1 LVNFAVTLK
10 SKIVIWFLI
19 LIFVNSCKKEEIST
33 SGIVTINN
41 ETGFGQTYYVYGFL
55 FSEAK
60 LVTTLNKPDP
70 DITVE
75 SDGTYLY
82 FQATTL
88 QNSFNK
94 AGDYNDAAGAKEAFD
109 KLTAVTVQ
117 QWVALAERIAANQI
131 WIIRTEAEY
140 YAKIRIIS
148 TVNEF
153 RDGHDYAECTFEW
166 VYQPDGSL
174 TFPGK

>member
-1 LVNFAVTLK
+1 MKNNISILL
-10 SKIVIWFLI
+10 LI
-19 LIFVNSCKKEEIST
+19 LVIITSCKKDEIPT
-33 SGIVTINN
+33 SGIVKINN
-41 ETGFGQTYYVYGFL
+41 KTEQSQTYYVYGFL

-60 LVTTLNKPDP
+60 LVTTLNNPDP

-82 FQATTL
+82 FQTTSL
-88 QNSFNK
+88 YDSFYK
-94 AGDYNDAAGAKEAFD
+94 VGDYNDEASANTAFD
-109 KLTAVTVQ
+109 NLISFTVP
-117 QWVALAERIAANQI
+117 QWEALAEKVAPNQI
-131 WIIRTEAEY
+131 WIIRTEAEC

-148 TVNEF
+148 TISDF
-153 RDGHDYAECTFEW
+153 REGHDYAECTFEW